1 MLVATFFMSV
11 CVAEISFPE
20 SILTFTDQE
29 WLIDLWPKAYRYN
42 IQVGLC
48 ALIVPAFKI
57 QKDFAIRALE
67 TLCRIGIGGMFIFAS
82 IFKIQNPHEFAVLV
96 AQYQFFPALHLEFLN
111 NFFALVYPQFE
122 LWFGLAMIVSPFV
135 RESALAIF
143 WMFVSFI
150 IALGWALYHDPL
162 ACHTQEQEPDFYL
175 EGFQVI
181 NTSLC
186 YIEQD
191 GKYLLL
197 HRIKKKNDINKD
209 KWIGIGGKFEE
220 NESPEDCI
228 IREAR
233 EETGL
238 TIVPKYRGI
247 VTFISDGMN
256 ETEFM
261 HLFTSKEF
269 SGTVRECDEGVLE
282 WVPKEDVIKLP
293 HWDGDMIFLSLLN
306 QDVPFFSLKL
316 TYRGSTL
323 VEAILDG
330 KNVDYRDFI

>member
-1 MLVATFFMSV
+1 M
-11 CVAEISFPE
+11 
-20 SILTFTDQE
+20 
-29 WLIDLWPKAYRYN
+29 
-42 IQVGLC
+42 
-48 ALIVPAFKI
+48 
-57 QKDFAIRALE
+57 
-67 TLCRIGIGGMFIFAS
+67 
-82 IFKIQNPHEFAVLV
+82 
-96 AQYQFFPALHLEFLN
+96 
-111 NFFALVYPQFE
+111 
-122 LWFGLAMIVSPFV
+122 
-135 RESALAIF
+135 
-143 WMFVSFI
+143 
-150 IALGWALYHDPL
+150 
-162 ACHTQEQEPDFYL
+162 
-175 EGFQVI
+175 I

-269 SGTVRECDEGVLE
+269 SGKVRECDEGVLE
-282 WVPKEDVIKLP
+282 WVSKDDVIKLP